1 MFVAT
6 TLLIMTVAQA
16 PAAPTTLSGQVLDA
30 QGQPA
35 PGIEVLL
42 SALEQGTTAHP
53 VLARTKCDQAGRF
66 QIDVPAQKDPSK
78 ARFYLAFGPMSQR
91 RPGWPGVCNVSDA
104 GIRIGAPETRQACQ
118 DGRSRGRSRWQ
129 AGGRRPC
136 RPAIVRVAGGLP
148 PSSTFPPPD
157 ALAEMLAART
167 DADGNGQISGC
178 GAQDI
183 EAVLVAAAAF
193 GLQGSEL
200 IADKAGGCVIA
211 LKPAG
216 RVTGRVLADDPSAA
230 RGLEVIAMMRPPA
243 STRPQMN
250 GNARTTTNAEGRFEI
265 PAIAAGELAL
275 NVFVPD
281 GSKLRPKL
289 PDGLKVEPGK
299 TIEVTIRLEGPPRE
313 RTVAGR
319 IVDRKG
325 QPIAGAVVFQTGDSQ
340 TRTEAQTSPDGR
352 FELSGVV
359 TRPTFL
365 FARKS
370 GYRFA
375 GRAIAADA
383 ETVTLMMHKQDE
395 PPREVRKTLAPLLPR
410 QEELAL
416 VRRLIDPYA
425 ERVFKG
431 GGEAEKVRTLEALAR
446 LEPERVLE
454 IVQQKKV
461 FNAPFYNGMVGLQLA
476 IGMMDESM
484 DEVLAVLE
492 SLEDPAAKAIGYMH
506 ASTKLASQNR
516 ACCARSA
523 RARALECTG
532 SQGARRHPALA
543 HRAGRRGVSRP
554 RSSRPRPG
562 NPARRGNAG
571 EDSSQGRLGRLR
583 RARSPKNWCRSIP
596 MPRWHLPRISLTL
609 ANSTAITATLLMSWR
624 IEIQP
629 GPSQC
634 WRWSGIVSSASSTP
648 WRVVHRMAAVDLD
661 RARRLA
667 QSISDESIKGFALG
681 MMALGLSLSGKPA
694 AQEVLENA
702 YESLERCP
710 APARRNRPR
719 CTSSPRSRAFC
730 CRWWNESTLS
740 SSTSISGAP
749 GDAPAQDVGSRVERS
764 LARSRRRAAGDDA
777 GAVRPGHCALADRA
791 AHQGIGERRGLFRG
805 PRRAVR
811 RSRRD
816 RPEVGRRSCRGPAR
830 ECRPE
835 DPASPELRP
844 ACGRRRA
851 GPLGRPAVPEASA
864 FFLAA
869 LGAGC

>member
-1 MFVAT
+1 MA
-6 TLLIMTVAQA
+6 
-16 PAAPTTLSGQVLDA
+16 
-30 QGQPA
+30 
-35 PGIEVLL
+35 
-42 SALEQGTTAHP
+42 
-53 VLARTKCDQAGRF
+53 
-66 QIDVPAQKDPSK
+66 
-78 ARFYLAFGPMSQR
+78 
-91 RPGWPGVCNVSDA
+91 
-104 GIRIGAPETRQACQ
+104 
-118 DGRSRGRSRWQ
+118 SRWP
-129 AGGRRPC
+129 AHHVA
-136 RPAIVRVAGGLP
+136 PAIVRVAGGLP

-230 RGLEVIAMMRPPA
+230 RGLEVIAMTRPPA

-313 RTVAGR
+313 RHGR
-319 IVDRKG
+319 RPDRRPQG
-325 QPIAGAVVFQTGDSQ
+325 TAHRWRRRVPDRRFAGADRS
-340 TRTEAQTSPDGR
+340 QTSPDGR

-416 VRRLIDPYA
+416 ARRLIDPYA

-446 LEPERVLE
+446 IEPERVLE

-484 DEVLAVLE
+484 DEALAVLE

-516 ACCARSA
+516 A
-523 RARALECTG
+523 RALEVLDRAPLECTG

-583 RARSPKNWCRSIP
+583 AGAFAEELVQIDPDAALALTKDLSDAREFDRHHGNIA
-596 MPRWHLPRISLTL
+596 HEL
-609 ANSTAITATLLMSWR
+609 ANRDPARAESVLAMVRDRLQRELYT
-624 IEIQP
+624 
-629 GPSQC
+629 
-634 WRWSGIVSSASSTP
+634 V
-648 WRVVHRMAAVDLD
+648 RVVHRMAAVDLD

-702 YESLERCP
+702 YESLER
-710 APARRNRPR
+710 
-719 CTSSPRSRAFC
+719 SSRASPA
-730 CRWWNESTLS
+730 ESTALYQL
-740 SSTSISGAP
+740 TSIAGVLLP
-749 GDAPAQDVGSRVERS
+749 VVERINS
-764 LARSRRRAAGDDA
+764 ELVDEYFWRTLAMRQPKTWEAESSGRSHAAADVPLAMMLARYDRAI
-777 GAVRPGHCALADRA
+777 ALADRA